1 MSINDLRSR
10 VSAIARRNSRLSK
23 GGADRLTI
31 RLVLTLP
38 AGKTQVASGRWLMMS
53 FISGTVTLPA
63 IVRSYCFAIN
73 ARITVERLREI
84 LYSMPSR

>member
-1 MSINDLRSR
+1 M
-10 VSAIARRNSRLSK
+10 ARRRSGLSK
-23 GGADRLTI
+23 GGFDRLTI

-38 AGKTQVASGRWLMMS
+38 AGSTQFASGRWLLMS

-63 IVRSYCFAIN
+63 IVRSYCLAIK

-84 LYSMPSR
+84 VYSMPSR